1 MLSLYVFIIHLHS
14 QLAPSFTV
22 LCIMN
27 LIISTKDQN
36 RCFTGPQLPS
46 PIGVPSWRIS
56 ITPWHSGSYCWND
69 EDHSYSVGVAID
81 RNLTLLQDPVGVEA
95 KTTKTMQ
102 TEAISE
108 LIQLVPSPAT
118 LMKSM
123 REHLGKDSMPSWWT
137 LLPAYHLSTNN

>member
-1 MLSLYVFIIHLHS
+1 
-14 QLAPSFTV
+14 
-22 LCIMN
+22 
-27 LIISTKDQN
+27 
-36 RCFTGPQLPS
+36 
-46 PIGVPSWRIS
+46 
-56 ITPWHSGSYCWND
+56 
-69 EDHSYSVGVAID
+69 
-81 RNLTLLQDPVGVEA
+81 
-95 KTTKTMQ
+95 MQ